1 MPPAAWVRV
10 AVALPV
16 HGLYTYAVPATIGAL
31 APGDEVEVPFGTRR
45 VIAWVVEVLDA
56 PDVQDA
62 RPVVSRTRD
71 EAAFTPAQ
79 LALYRFVADYWLA
92 PLGEVIATATPSGS
106 TARTRRVYVPT
117 DAGIAALAGEGAPV
131 PEGPLASM
139 LREVVARPGAT
150 RTGLARR
157 LRDEVD
163 DPARALTAIV
173 TRGWVEGR
181 DEQVQGPRDT
191 ERWAVRT
198 PDTDAAAALAGLRG
212 HAVAARALLARL
224 AVGPVRADELESN
237 VLATLVR
244 RGAVRIEERPR
255 TDGLHVGAA
264 RTEAPPLN
272 AAQSAVVA
280 AVDGAGTWLLHG
292 VTGSGKTEV
301 YLALAARTLAAGG
314 QVLVLVPEI
323 ALTPQLLGRFAGR
336 FGDRVAVL
344 HSQLT
349 GAERLRA
356 WRAIARGDADVVV
369 GARSAVFAPFHALG
383 LVVVDEEHDD
393 SYKQEDGVR
402 YHARDLAVVR
412 AHQSGCPAVLG
423 SATPSLESWENARSG
438 RYRLLQMRDRATP
451 RPVPRL
457 SILDMRQERVPD
469 PAGGKPREPL
479 LAAAVHD
486 AIGEALD
493 AGGKA
498 ILLYNRRGYATFVE
512 CPGCGA
518 AHECPSCGIA
528 LVLHQAARRLHC
540 HTCGYHRPFDPRCA
554 TCGSAFEVLGR
565 GTERVAEGVAEAFPG
580 VPIGRMDADTTA
592 GRGAHA
598 RILDDFR
605 DGRTRLLVG
614 TQVVAKGHDFPDV
627 HVAAVLGVDHVLGM
641 PDFRAAERTFAL
653 VTQLIGRAGR
663 GAAAGRVFLQTRHP
677 EHPVFACVNDMEAFA
692 AHEGHLRRTLGQ
704 PPYTRLVLV
713 RLEGV
718 DRAAAHAAAVALA
731 EDARARTVPGVDVL
745 GPSPAPMPRAVG
757 RWRYQVFLRGRNVG
771 VFRTWLR
778 QVVPGWRPV
787 PGVRRIVDV
796 DPRMMM

>member
-1 MPPAAWVRV
+1 MPPVGWVKV
-10 AVALPV
+10 AVSLPV
-16 HGLYTYAVPATIGAL
+16 HGLYTYAVPHHVGVLPEGA
-31 APGDEVEVPFGTRR
+31 EVEVPFGTRK
-45 VIAWVVEVLDA
+45 VTGWVVEVLDTS
-56 PDVQDA
+56 DVEDA
-62 RPVVSRTRD
+62 RSVLARTRD
-71 EAAFTPAQ
+71 EVAFTPGQ

-92 PLGEVIATATPSGS
+92 PLGEVIGTATPSGS

-117 DAGIAALAGEGAPV
+117 DAGIAALAGEGAAV
-131 PEGPLASM
+131 PDGPLASM
-139 LREVVARPGAT
+139 LREVIARPGAT
-150 RTGLARR
+150 RTGLSRR
-157 LRDEVD
+157 LREEVD
-163 DPARALTAIV
+163 DPARALTALV
-173 TRGWVEGR
+173 SRGWVEGR

-191 ERWAVRT
+191 ERWAVRAPAT
-198 PDTDAAAALAGLRG
+198 EDTAALAGLRG
-212 HAVAARALLARL
+212 HATAARAILAKL
-224 AVGPVRADELESN
+224 ADGAVRVDELDAGA
-237 VLATLVR
+237 LATLLR
-244 RGAVRIEERPR
+244 RGAVCVEERPR
-255 TDGLHVGAA
+255 TDGVHVGEA

-272 AAQSAVVA
+272 AAQSAVIE
-280 AVDGAGTWLLHG
+280 AVHGAGTWLLHG
-292 VTGSGKTEV
+292 VTGAGKTEV
-301 YLALAARTLAAGG
+301 YLALAARTLAAGR

-369 GARSAVFAPFHALG
+369 GARSAVFAPFGALG

-412 AHQSGCPAVLG
+412 AHQAGCPAVLG

-438 RYRLLQMRDRATP
+438 RYQLLQLRDRATP

-457 SILDMRQERVPD
+457 SILDMRQERVAD
-469 PAGGKPREPL
+469 PSGGKPREPL
-479 LAAAVHD
+479 LAGAVHD
-486 AIGEALD
+486 AIADALD

-528 LVLHQAARRLHC
+528 LVYHQAARRLHC

-554 TCGSAFEVLGR
+554 VCGGTFEVLGR
-565 GTERVAEGVAEAFPG
+565 GTERVAEGVAAAFPG
-580 VPIGRMDADTTA
+580 VAIGRMDADTTA
-592 GRGAHA
+592 ERGAHA

-677 EHPVFACVNDMEAFA
+677 DHPVFSCVNDMEAFA
-692 AHEGHLRRTLGQ
+692 AHEGQLRRALGQ

-718 DRAAAHAAAVALA
+718 DRAATHAAAVALA
-731 EDARARTVPGVDVL
+731 EDARARAVAGIDVL

-757 RWRYQVFLRGRNVG
+757 RWRYQVFLRGRHVG
-771 VFRTWLR
+771 TFRAWLR
-778 QVVPGWRPV
+778 QLVPSWRPV